1 MIVQM
6 IARTVVFLAFLGAL
20 LMVPAGT
27 WWWPNAWLFLAV
39 FGLSGI
45 AVGLWLAAVDPELL
59 RERMQFAVRA
69 KQSFSDR
76 IIMSVTAVLF
86 FVWLAAM
93 GYDVRLHG
101 QAMVPQW
108 LSYLGA
114 AALAACFAGAL
125 GLFRVN
131 RFAVPVVK
139 VQAER
144 EHAVISTGPYAYVRH
159 PMYAGALVF
168 FIAMPL
174 TLGSWRG
181 LLALPVLALALAVRT
196 IFEERT
202 LRHDLAGYGEYMT
215 RVRWRLVP
223 YLW

>member
-6 IARTVVFLAFLGAL
+6 IARTVIFLAFLGAL

-39 FGLSGI
+39 FGVSGI
-45 AVGLWLAAVDPELL
+45 AVGWWLAVVDPELL

-76 IIMSVTAVLF
+76 IIMSVIAVLF
-86 FVWLAAM
+86 FAWLVAM

-101 QAMVPQW
+101 QSMLPQW

-114 AALAACFAGAL
+114 AALVLCFVGAL
-125 GLFRVN
+125 ALFRVN

-144 EHAVISTGPYAYVRH
+144 EHTVISTGPYAYVRH
-159 PMYAGALVF
+159 PMYAGALGF
-168 FIAMPL
+168 LLGAPL
-174 TLGSWRG
+174 LLGSWWG
-181 LLALPVLALALAVRT
+181 LAAALLLVLAMAIRAVL
-196 IFEERT
+196 EERALT
-202 LRHDLAGYGEYMT
+202 AELEGYADYAA
-215 RVRWRLVP
+215 RVRYRLVP

>member
-6 IARTVVFLAFLGAL
+6 IVRTIVFLAFLGAL

-39 FGLSGI
+39 FGVSGI
-45 AVGLWLAAVDPELL
+45 AVGWWLAVVDPELL

-76 IIMSVTAVLF
+76 IIMSVIAVLF
-86 FVWLAAM
+86 FAWLVAM

-101 QAMVPQW
+101 QDMLPQW
-108 LSYLGA
+108 LPYLGA
-114 AALAACFAGAL
+114 AALVLCFIGAL
-125 GLFRVN
+125 ALFRVN

-144 EHAVISTGPYAYVRH
+144 EHTVISTGPYAYVRH

-168 FIAMPL
+168 LIAMPL

-181 LLALPVLALALAVRT
+181 LLALPVLVLALAVRT

-202 LRHDLAGYGEYMT
+202 LLHDLAGYGEYMT

-223 YLW
+223 YVW

>member
-1 MIVQM
+1 MIFQM
-6 IARTVVFLAFLGAL
+6 IARTVFFLAFLAAL
-20 LMVPAGT
+20 LLVPAGT
-27 WWWPNAWLFLAV
+27 WRWPNAWLFLAV
-39 FGLSGI
+39 FGVSGI

-59 RERMQFAVRA
+59 RERMQFAVRV
-69 KQSFSDR
+69 KQSLADR
-76 IIMSVTAVLF
+76 IIMSVTALLF
-86 FVWLAAM
+86 FTWLVAM

-101 QAMVPQW
+101 QAMLPPW
-108 LSYLGA
+108 LTYLGA
-114 AALAACFAGAL
+114 ATLVACFAGAL
-125 GLFRVN
+125 ALFRVN

-144 EHAVISTGPYAYVRH
+144 DHAVISVGPYAYVRH

-168 FIAMPL
+168 FVAMPL

-181 LLALPVLALALAVRT
+181 LMVLPLLALVLAVRT

-202 LRHDLAGYGEYMT
+202 LRHELAGYGEYMT

-223 YLW
+223 YVW